1 MGVYIRIIDH
11 VNMIN
16 FKRSFKIVHK
26 YMDIDPQADNAADNK
41 ISNIIIIT
49 KFKVNHNFKYFI
61 LISVSII
68 FEFYIWVRQTC

>member
-1 MGVYIRIIDH
+1 MT
-11 VNMIN
+11 N
-16 FKRSFKIVHK
+16 FKRSFKIVQSSQK
-26 YMDIDPQADNAADNK
+26 YMDMDPQADNAVDNK

-68 FEFYIWVRQTC
+68 FEF

>member
-1 MGVYIRIIDH
+1 
-11 VNMIN
+11 MIN
-16 FKRSFKIVHK
+16 FKRSFKIVQSSHK
-26 YMDIDPQADNAADNK
+26 YMDMDPQADNAADNK

-68 FEFYIWVRQTC
+68 FEF